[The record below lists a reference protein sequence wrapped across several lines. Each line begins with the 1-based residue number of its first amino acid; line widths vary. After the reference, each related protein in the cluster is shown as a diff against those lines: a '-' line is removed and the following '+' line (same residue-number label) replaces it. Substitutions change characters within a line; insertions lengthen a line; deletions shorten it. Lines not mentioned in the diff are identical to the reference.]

1 MIVTAKSNPV
11 WIVLLIAAAA
21 VVAATQLCDAQQR
34 KPLRWTATPVGSLG
48 YKLAATLSGVAE
60 QALGGQYAAT
70 LAPYTS
76 PQVAM
81 KAAMAGEGDIAFTAD
96 VAMTELRDRVGGF
109 QGYRP
114 ETSELVH
121 TWYAYS
127 MQSMIA
133 VAARNADQFRCW
145 ADFSGKPV
153 FFTPAGFMNW
163 LNFQRAFR
171 ALGYSFNHV
180 PVSLRSNAEALDA
193 GTIAGSVLYTVEGRE
208 LAPYWKETELRIDV
222 RVVNPCPD
230 EVAKLMAAGL
240 IVVDVDAR
248 AALVSNVGPKMLKG
262 VSMIFGY
269 NARLDLPEDVVYKL
283 VSAFYR
289 KKDALANEQTVLAA
303 LKNDF
308 ISLQVQGIAANP
320 AMPVHPGLA
329 KFLKEHSAWDDKWVV
344 GVYKG

>member
-1 MIVTAKSNPV
+1 MIVTAKGNPI
-11 WIVLLIAAAA
+11 WLVLLIASAAM
-21 VVAATQLCDAQQR
+21 VAATQVCDAQQR

-48 YKLAATLSGVAE
+48 YRLAATLSGVAE

-70 LAPYTS
+70 VAPYTS

-145 ADFSGKPV
+145 RDFSGKPV

-163 LNFQRAFR
+163 LNVQRAFR
-171 ALGYSFNHV
+171 ALGYAFNHV
-180 PVSLRSNAEALDA
+180 QVSLRSNAEALDA
-193 GTIAGSVLYTVEGRE
+193 GTIAGSVLYTAEGRE

-230 EVAKLMAAGL
+230 EVATLKAAGL
-240 IVVDVDAR
+240 VVSDVDSK
-248 AALVSNVGPKMLKG
+248 AAFAGNVGPRMLKG
-262 VSMIFGY
+262 VSMLFGY
-269 NARLDLPEDVVYKL
+269 NARLDLHEDVVYRL

-289 KKDALANEQTVLAA
+289 RSDELANKQAVLAA

-308 ISLQVQGIAANP
+308 ISLQVRGVAANP

-329 KFLKEHSAWDDKWVV
+329 KFLKEHNAWDDKWVV